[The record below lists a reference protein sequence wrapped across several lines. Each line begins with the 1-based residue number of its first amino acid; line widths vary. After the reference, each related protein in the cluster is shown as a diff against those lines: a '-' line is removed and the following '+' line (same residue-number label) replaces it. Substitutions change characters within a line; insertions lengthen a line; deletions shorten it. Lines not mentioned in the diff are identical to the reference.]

1 MPRFDNEGFNPNQ
14 RMNNDNRDRSVPID
28 ENYYAGGEREVY
40 DYFGNGEVVD
50 RQNSVDL
57 NEYINSFDAPS
68 RSQRQSQSNFVPEV
82 YRDADAEQREQ
93 NQRNAELR
101 RQQPKKNKPRK
112 KRRANRARRKLI
124 VIIAIIL
131 AIVLAI
137 SGAINIVLGKITYN
151 DKRDNQYVTS
161 SELKSESGIKNIL
174 ILGVDARSDEKESAS
189 RSDTMMLLSVDTK
202 HKCVK
207 SISFL
212 RDTWVYIP
220 AIESEQ
226 RLNAACTY
234 DGYDGVVDTIEYNF
248 GVDIDGYVVAG
259 FDMFKV
265 LVDSIGGV
273 EIEVSEAEAKEV
285 TKHPKRYGGVE
296 LSPGKQVLN
305 GEQAL
310 AYCRIRKI
318 DSDFM
323 RTKRQREVIQ
333 SVLKE
338 VKSGRPLAL
347 VKMANG
353 SAPFIETNLSKTELK
368 MLILRAGISI
378 TGDMVETRVPFD
390 GTWDYAYRNGNSVI
404 AINVEKNKDKLI
416 EYIYDLSA
424 DDIKAMEEE
433 QE

>member
-14 RMNNDNRDRSVPID
+14 RMNNDNRDRSVPAD
-28 ENYYAGGEREVY
+28 ENYYAGGEKEIY
-40 DYFGNGEVVD
+40 PYFGNGEVVD
-50 RQNSVDL
+50 RQDSVDL
-57 NEYINSFDAPS
+57 NEYINSFDVPQ
-68 RSQRQSQSNFVPEV
+68 RSARQSQEGFIPEV
-82 YRDADAEQREQ
+82 QRDLDAERREQ
-93 NQRNAELR
+93 NERNAQR
-101 RQQPKKNKPRK
+101 RAQNPPRK
-112 KRRANRARRKLI
+112 KKSKKNRKASRAKRKII
-124 VIIAIIL
+124 VIVAIIL
-131 AIVLAI
+131 AIILAV
-137 SGAINIVLGKITYN
+137 SGAINVILGKITYD
-151 DKRDNQYVTS
+151 DKRENEYVTT
-161 SELKSESGIKNIL
+161 SELKHEAGIKNIL
-174 ILGVDARSDEKESAS
+174 LLGVDARSDEEESSS
-189 RSDTMMLLSVDTK
+189 RSDTMMIISVDTK
-202 HKCVK
+202 HRCIK

-220 AIESEQ
+220 AIQSEQ

-234 DGYDGVVDTIEYNF
+234 DGYHGVVDTIEYNF

-259 FDMFKV
+259 FDMFQV

-273 EIEVSEAEAKEV
+273 EIEVSEEEAKEV
-285 TKHPKRYGGVE
+285 TSHPKRYGGVE
-296 LSPGKQVLN
+296 LSPGKQTLN

-338 VKSGRPLAL
+338 VKITKPLSL

-353 SAPFIETNLSKTELK
+353 SAGFIETDLTKSELK
-368 MLILRAGISI
+368 RLVLKAGVSV
-378 TGDMVETRVPFD
+378 TGDMVEARVPFD
-390 GTWDYAYRNGNSVI
+390 GTWEYAYKNGNSVI

-416 EYIYDLSA
+416 EYIYDLNA
-424 DDIKAMEEE
+424 DEIKAMEE